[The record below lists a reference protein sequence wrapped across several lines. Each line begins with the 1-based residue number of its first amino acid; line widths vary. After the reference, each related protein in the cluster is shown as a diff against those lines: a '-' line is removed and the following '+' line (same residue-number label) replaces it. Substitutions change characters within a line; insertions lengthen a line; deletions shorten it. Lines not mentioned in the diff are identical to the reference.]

1 MRVKLFAIL
10 MTIAVFCSFFN
21 VVNGYAREFEHDLDS
36 KIERP
41 ELEKS
46 TDGMRSMIA
55 TAYCLHG
62 KTAMGTQT
70 REGIAAGK
78 REWFGK
84 TAKVYLNDNG
94 QVGQL
99 IATVTIEDI
108 GGTPIVNGS
117 VIDLWFPEYE
127 TCKQFGRKLVYVE
140 IVD

>member
-1 MRVKLFAIL
+1 MRLKLFAIL
-10 MTIAVFCSFFN
+10 VTVIVFYSCFSM
-21 VVNGYAREFEHDLDS
+21 VNGFAREIEAFEHKD
-36 KIERP
+36 EVV
-41 ELEKS
+41 EKPS
-46 TDGMRSMIA
+46 EYRSMIA
-55 TAYCLHG
+55 TAYCLTG

-94 QVGQL
+94 KVGEL
-99 IATVTIEDI
+99 IATVTIEDV
-108 GGTPIVNGS
+108 GGTPILNGS

>member
-1 MRVKLFAIL
+1 MRRMEMLLVVMVFVLMIL
-10 MTIAVFCSFFN
+10 AFDR
-21 VVNGYAREFEHDLDS
+21 VVAKADS
-36 KIERP
+36 HTPAIER
-41 ELEKS
+41 EKYINAQPVEYH
-46 TDGMRSMIA
+46 SMIA
-55 TAYCLHG
+55 TAYCLKG
-62 KTAMGTQT
+62 KTATGTQT
-70 REGIAAGK
+70 RPGIAASK

-99 IATVTIEDI
+99 ISTVTIEDI

-127 TCKQFGRKLVYVE
+127 TCKQFGRKLVYVK